1 MKMLSWFIFRKKKDL
16 PRPPGAEEIAARS
29 PFKIALRKLK
39 KHKLALAGFWVLVV
53 LYTVALFA
61 GFFAPYRYDSE
72 DRSTPYQSPQ
82 RIRFDGIKAYIH
94 LRKSELQLGEWVVTE
109 DTAKKY
115 YIRFFSSGEEYPL
128 LWVFKSNLHLFT
140 VEEPAR
146 LYLFGSD
153 WNGRDIFSRLC
164 YGARVSLSVGL
175 IGVFIAFTLGLIV
188 GGVSGFFGGT
198 TDVITM
204 RIVELLM
211 TIPSF
216 YLMLALRAALPLD
229 WPTSKIYLGI
239 VVIMAF
245 LGWPGLARVIRG
257 MVLSIKEMEFVIA
270 AQAIGMRKMKIVI
283 KHILPNTFSYAI
295 VAATLSIPGY
305 ILGESALSLLG
316 LGITEPEA
324 SWGNMLTAAMNPSN
338 LVNYPWI
345 ITPGFFIFIAI
356 MAFNLFG
363 DGLRDAFDPRSIH

>member
-1 MKMLSWFIFRKKKDL
+1 MKILSWFIFRKKKDL
-16 PRPPGAEEIAARS
+16 PKPPSAEEIAARS

-39 KHKLALAGFWVLVV
+39 KHKLALGGFWVLVV

-61 GFFAPYRYDSE
+61 GFFAPYHYDS
-72 DRSTPYQSPQ
+72 DSDMAYQPPQ
-82 RIRFDGIKAYIH
+82 KICFDG
-94 LRKSELQLGEWVVTE
+94 LRPYVHFRESQLKLAEWRTVV
-109 DTAKKY
+109 DTSRKY
-115 YIRFFSSGEEYPL
+115 YIRFFSSGEAYRL
-128 LWVFKSNLHLFT
+128 LWLFDCNIHLFT
-140 VEEPAR
+140 VDKPAR
-146 LYLFGSD
+146 IFIFGSD
-153 WNGRDIFSRLC
+153 WNGRDLFSRLC

-175 IGVFIAFTLGLIV
+175 IGVFIAFTLGLVV
-188 GGVSGFFGGT
+188 GGTSGYFGGAI
-198 TDVITM
+198 DLIIM
-204 RIVELLM
+204 RFVEILM
-211 TIPSF
+211 SIPAF
-216 YLMLALRAALPLD
+216 YLMLALRSAMPLD
-229 WPTSKIYLGI
+229 WPTSQIYLGI

-257 MVLSIKEMEFVIA
+257 MVLSIKEMEFVVA
-270 AQAIGMRKMKIVI
+270 AQAIGMSKMKIIV
-283 KHILPNTFSYAI
+283 KHVLPNTFSYAI

>member
-1 MKMLSWFIFRKKKDL
+1 MKLLSWFTFRKKKDL
-16 PRPPGAEEIAARS
+16 PQPPSGEEIAARS

-72 DRSTPYQSPQ
+72 DRATPYQSLQ
-82 RIRFDGIKAYIH
+82 TIHFDGIKPYTH
-94 LRKSELQLGEWVVTE
+94 MRKSELHLGEWIITE
-109 DTAKKY
+109 DTSKKY
-115 YIRFFSSGEEYPL
+115 YLHFFSRGEEYRL
-128 LWVFKSNLHLFT
+128 LWFFKSDRHLFT

-146 LYLFGSD
+146 LYLLGSD
-153 WNGRDIFSRLC
+153 WNGRDLFSRLC

-175 IGVFIAFTLGLIV
+175 VGVFIAFTLGLIV
-188 GGVSGFFGGT
+188 GGISGFFGGT
-198 TDVITM
+198 TDLLIM
-204 RIVELLM
+204 RFVELLM
-211 TIPSF
+211 TIPTF

-229 WPTSKIYLGI
+229 LPTSQIYLGI

-257 MVLSIKEMEFVIA
+257 MVLSIKEMEFVVA
-270 AQAIGMRKMKIVI
+270 AQAIGMSKMKIIV
-283 KHILPNTFSYAI
+283 KHVLPNTFSYAI